1 VSKKKLIRFAE
12 NTTFSHLFQL
22 SYEELSKGFPLKGK
36 WNEDFF
42 QNSHPITLELGCGK
56 GEYTVFLS
64 KKYPE
69 KNFIGIDI
77 KGARLW
83 RGCKTVEEEG
93 IKNVAFIRSRVQLM
107 SYFFSSEEISEIWIT
122 FPDPQPRRKKEPKRL
137 TSPEFLDLYRTILKP
152 GSIIHLKTDNQG
164 LYLFTKEVIRK
175 GGHELVYD
183 NDDIYGSGYEGDAS
197 AIRTFYEQMF
207 LDEGIPIKYLQFRLS
222 YE

>member
-1 VSKKKLIRFAE
+1 MSKKKLIRFAE
-12 NTTFSHLFQL
+12 NDTFSHLFQF

-42 QNSHPITLELGCGK
+42 GNDHPITLELGCGK

-93 IKNVAFIRSRVQLM
+93 IKNVAFIRSRVQLLR
-107 SYFFSSEEISEIWIT
+107 SFFSNQEISEIWIT

-137 TSPEFLDLYRTILKP
+137 TSPEFLALYRTILKP
-152 GSIIHLKTDNQG
+152 ESSIHLKTDNEG
-164 LYLFTKEVIRK
+164 LYLFTKKVIEK
-175 GGHELVYD
+175 GGHELIYD
-183 NDDIYGSGYEGDAS
+183 NPDIYGTGYEGDAS
-197 AIRTFYEQMF
+197 AIRTFYEEMF
-207 LDEGIPIKYLQFRLS
+207 LGEGIPIKYLQFKLS
-222 YE
+222 HE